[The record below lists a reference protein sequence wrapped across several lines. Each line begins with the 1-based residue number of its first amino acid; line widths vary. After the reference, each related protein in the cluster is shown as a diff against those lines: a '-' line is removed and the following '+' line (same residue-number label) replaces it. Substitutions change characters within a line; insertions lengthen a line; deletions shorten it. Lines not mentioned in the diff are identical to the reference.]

1 MHIADRCLGMLAAY
15 LSCIADASG
24 PLASGAVAVAA
35 THFSLFENSSML
47 GTEFFNAVA

>member
-1 MHIADRCLGMLAAY
+1 MLAAY

-35 THFSLFENSSML
+35 TYFSLFENASML
-47 GTEFFNAVA
+47 GAVFFMLLHKPVMVML